1 MVVIPGIWLWTNEEA
16 TTNPLVFPLDP
27 RHNPPVH
34 AVFIFSGCILA
45 ISWHPYFTLSC
56 PLFLLSNERTNWCTC
71 TFFALQRRRR
81 RMSSEQILTNTENQQ
96 VLADLPTSMVT
107 DEAVNGASVRTN
119 VWSAYLLAAVNDVVH
134 SSYSSQYNSG
144 VCTCFRFWIAL
155 AGRALICCAESW
167 TVYVLITYQRYTG
180 VNSTVRSHLNASHF
194 IRAGLNEDDYLPSLL
209 FFFFHSIIHF
219 RAGLDEND
227 HMFSLRF
234 YFFRSI

>member
-1 MVVIPGIWLWTNEEA
+1 MNKRGGNNEPA
-16 TTNPLVFPLDP
+16 CFPLA
-27 RHNPPVH
+27 PPPQSTCPCCFH
-34 AVFIFSGCILA
+34 LFGLYPSDIM
-45 ISWHPYFTLSC
+45 T
-56 PLFLLSNERTNWCTC
+56 PLFYLVLPSLPALNERTNWCTC